1 MKVLVTGANGFLGR
15 GVVTELVNRGY
26 NVIAT
31 DIRTKGI
38 DERAQIIESDIFEL
52 SNPFDFLVIR
62 M

>member
-38 DERAQIIESDIFEL
+38 DERAQIIESDIL
-52 SNPFDFLVIR
+52 N
-62 M
+62 